1 MIQTYEFEEVGR
13 LPLPGDNVAI
23 ATCRLE
29 RGATVRYR
37 GKLLRLDCT
46 VMEGHRFAVRPIA
59 AGEFLLSWE
68 LPFGRAVCDIEPGTY
83 VRNREI
89 LDALSLRR
97 LDFELPEQHNFEDW
111 VEPYHLDQKH
121 FFPGRQVDRC
131 EETRTF
137 LGYGRDGGRGVG
149 TRNYIVVLG
158 TSSRTSGYA
167 RALVERLHGVADDR
181 PGIDGVVAV
190 AHTEG
195 GENSEPNNKELLLRT
210 LAGFVVHPNV
220 AAVLAVDYGV
230 EAITNQVLRGYME
243 KHGYP
248 LNHVLNHFMT
258 LSGGIQAHLEEGERR
273 LRDWLDPVGRMER
286 GEHSLTYLKIALQCG
301 GSDAFSGISG
311 NPLVARLAR
320 ELIRHGGAANLAET
334 DELIGA
340 ESYVLQNVRNLET
353 ARKFLKLVEHFK
365 DWSAWHGN
373 SADANPSGGNKLRGI
388 YNIVLKSI
396 GAARKR
402 DPDVCLDYA
411 IDYGETMREP
421 GYYFM
426 NSPGND
432 LESIAGQVASG
443 SNLIFFVTGNGS
455 ITNFPFVPTIKIITT
470 TSRYELLSKEMDLNA
485 GKFLDGNHMDELG
498 RSAFEHMVE
507 VASGARSLGEL
518 AGHSQVQIWRD
529 WRQQDGSNLD
539 SLLEAEPPRNE
550 PLDIQMEDAA
560 LTWTMKAVRNGRGRS
575 GDQLGLVVP
584 TSLCS
589 GQIARICADRLNAK
603 RLGRRQGISRF
614 AALVHTEGC
623 GASAGINEQLYI
635 RTLLGYLTHPLVK
648 CAVLLEHGCEKT
660 HNDFIWNKLE
670 EEGIDPRSFGWAS
683 VQLNGGLKK
692 VLDKVEEWFAQA
704 LSTVGPPK
712 YLEVG
717 LEDLHLGL
725 LNSGP
730 ISAAAAQSMARLTRQ
745 VVGAGGRVVVPENA
759 GLLKAPAYVK
769 AVFKDSAVG
778 ASLAYGHRV
787 ATSGF
792 YIMEAPTGHW
802 VETLTGLG
810 ATGVEI
816 ILAHIGEHPVQ
827 GHPMV
832 PVVQVASERGIRA
845 LYGEDVDL
853 ELEGPVDQWA
863 DQILEL
869 LAAVGS
875 RRYVAK
881 VVRQRNTDFQ
891 LTRGLLGTSA

>member
-13 LPLPGDNVAI
+13 LPMPGDNVAI

-37 GKLLRLDCT
+37 GKLLRMDCT

-89 LDALSLRR
+89 LEALSLRR
-97 LDFELPEQHNFEDW
+97 LDVEMPEKPNFEDCL
-111 VEPYHLDQKH
+111 EPFHLDEEG
-121 FFPGRQVDRC
+121 FLPGRQVDRYV
-131 EETRTF
+131 EKRTF

-167 RALVERLHGVADDR
+167 RILAERLQGEADAH

-195 GENSEPNNKELLLRT
+195 GENAAPNNKELLLRT

-230 EAITNQVLRGYME
+230 EAITNKVLRDYMASQ
-243 KHGYP
+243 GYP
-248 LNHVLNHFMT
+248 LNHVPHHFMT
-258 LSGGIQAHLEEGERR
+258 LRGGIQAFLEEGERR
-273 LRDWLDPVGRMER
+273 IREWLDQAGRIER
-286 GEHSLTYLKIALQCG
+286 REHSLDNLKIALQCG

-320 ELIRHGGAANLAET
+320 ELIRYGGAANLAET

-353 ARKFLKLVEHFK
+353 ARKFLKFMEHFK

-402 DPDVCLDYA
+402 DPDVRLDFA
-411 IDYGETMREP
+411 IDYGETMHEP

-455 ITNFPFVPTIKIITT
+455 VTNFPFVPTLKIITT
-470 TSRYELLSKEMDLNA
+470 TRRYELLSKEMDLNA
-485 GKFLDGNHMDELG
+485 GQYLEGAQMDELAL
-498 RSAFEHMVE
+498 SAFEHMVE
-507 VASGARSLGEL
+507 IASGARSMGEK
-518 AGHSQVQIWRD
+518 AGHSQVQIWRN
-529 WRQQDGSNLD
+529 WRQRDGSKLD
-539 SLLEAEPPRNE
+539 TLLEAELPRNE
-550 PLDIQMEDAA
+550 PLGIQGEEAA
-560 LTWTMKAVRNGRGRS
+560 ATWTMKAVRNGSGQS

-603 RLGRRQGISRF
+603 GLGREQGISRF

-623 GASAGINEQLYI
+623 GASAGSNEQIYI

-648 CAVLLEHGCEKT
+648 YAVLLEHGCEKT
-660 HNDFIWNKLE
+660 HNDYIWNKLE
-670 EEGIDPRSFGWAS
+670 EEGIDPRGFGWAS
-683 VQLNGGLKK
+683 VQLNGGLENA
-692 VLDKVEEWFAQA
+692 VEKVEEFFTQA
-704 LSTVGPPK
+704 ISTSGPPE
-712 YLEVG
+712 YLETG
-717 LEDLHLGL
+717 LEGLHLGL

-730 ISAAAAQSMARLTRQ
+730 ISADAAQSMARLTKQ
-745 VVGAGGRVVVPENA
+745 VVGAGGKVVVPENA
-759 GLLKAPAYVK
+759 GLLEAA
-769 AVFKDSAVG
+769 AFKEEVLIDPDG
-778 ASLAYGHRV
+778 KASLAYGHRV
-787 ATSGF
+787 PTSGF
-792 YIMEAPTGHW
+792 YIMEAPSGHW

-810 ATGVEI
+810 ATGVGM
-816 ILAHIGEHPVQ
+816 ILAHVGEHPVQ
-827 GHPMV
+827 GHPLV
-832 PVVQVASERGIRA
+832 PMVQVASEGRIRG

-853 ELEGPVDQWA
+853 ELEGPVDQLVG
-863 DQILEL
+863 QLLEL

-875 RRYVAK
+875 RRYVPRA
-881 VVRQRNTDFQ
+881 VTQGNMDFQ